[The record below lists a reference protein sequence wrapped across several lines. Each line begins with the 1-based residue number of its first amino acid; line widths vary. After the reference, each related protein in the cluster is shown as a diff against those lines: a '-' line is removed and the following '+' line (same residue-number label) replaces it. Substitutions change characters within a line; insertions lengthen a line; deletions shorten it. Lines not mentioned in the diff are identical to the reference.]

1 MSCQFIGSIT
11 IITSARERE
20 EANNPHCT
28 VSQCRGPPIN
38 LLILQSKKNE
48 GSEC

>member
-20 EANNPHCT
+20 EANNPHGT
-28 VSQCRGPPIN
+28 VSQCRGPLIN